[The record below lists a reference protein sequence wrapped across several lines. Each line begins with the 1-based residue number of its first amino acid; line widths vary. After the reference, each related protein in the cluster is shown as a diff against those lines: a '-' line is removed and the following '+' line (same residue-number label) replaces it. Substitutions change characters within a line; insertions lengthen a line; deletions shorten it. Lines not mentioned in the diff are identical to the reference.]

1 MFHHIKFFNLPSDSC
16 INTICVDNDTLDET
30 LDTFDEN
37 NDAFDGKNDAFDY
50 FLDTF

>member
-16 INTICVDNDTLDET
+16 INTTCVDNDTLDET

-37 NDAFDGKNDAFDY
+37 NNAFDGKNDAFDY